1 MDPVTIILFVIFLVG
16 IFVAYRLGQKAGAF
30 RKNREWEQALP
41 EHRKEAIMRSRA
53 VLGGHFTEN
62 LAPYLPDFP
71 FVPTECRFIGKPV
84 DFIAFKGADEK
95 KINEIVFV
103 EVKSGN
109 AKLSAQEKNLKE
121 TIQKKKVKFMEYRI
135 PKGLTEKRDIE
146 ERIKEMEK

>member
-1 MDPVTIILFVIFLVG
+1 
-16 IFVAYRLGQKAGAF
+16 
-30 RKNREWEQALP
+30 
-41 EHRKEAIMRSRA
+41 MRSRA

-84 DFIAFKGADEK
+84 DFIAFKGADDK

-146 ERIKEMEK
+146 ERIEEMEK